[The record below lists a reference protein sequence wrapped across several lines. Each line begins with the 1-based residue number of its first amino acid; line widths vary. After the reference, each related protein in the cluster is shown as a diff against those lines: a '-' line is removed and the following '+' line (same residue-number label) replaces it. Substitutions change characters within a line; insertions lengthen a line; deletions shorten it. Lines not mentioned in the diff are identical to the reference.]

1 MRGRIR
7 GWLLHLLFHF
17 LYSCFAS
24 SYLFLSDRLRHL
36 KSSGICD
43 LLCYSSKGCI
53 SLLFVPRTV
62 YQFFHPGLNILSHLK
77 AVLQIMLVLIQIS
90 KEIWCVGLLNCWAL
104 HWSPP
109 GCFIL
114 CFSLWLHA
122 VKKQNQLNLPVTQ
135 SENVETDGRYKST
148 GKTTI
153 IYIVNAWRKV
163 YLFICITAN
172 DSFLLK
178 RWWNKNSLI
187 LIIVSLSYFFFQTQ
201 HTYAFLLATST
212 ITSRSLH
219 RPPMRSMWM
228 RTLMWALPFS
238 QSAPTTGT
246 KVGGTDKGFCMYLCI
261 SEFWD
266 M

>member
-1 MRGRIR
+1 MVC
-7 GWLLHLLFHF
+7 WVAQLL
-17 LYSCFAS
+17 S
-24 SYLFLSDRLRHL
+24 
-36 KSSGICD
+36 
-43 LLCYSSKGCI
+43 
-53 SLLFVPRTV
+53 VT
-62 YQFFHPGLNILSHLK
+62 
-77 AVLQIMLVLIQIS
+77 LI
-90 KEIWCVGLLNCWAL
+90 
-104 HWSPP
+104 PP

-238 QSAPTTGT
+238 QSAPTTGM